1 MHLGAASML
10 GATGSNGSDNG
21 IPKDFDVLTFTSS
34 DLNEVSSIGFTVH
47 NLVVNNP
54 KSFTEDNIKK
64 IKEDFHNNSLIIGQ
78 TNGRYG
84 GDLVSTDEKVREE
97 AISFVKN
104 MCLITS
110 KLGAPNTYL
119 RPGSVNPNGPWLPHP
134 ENHSNK
140 VFDRLVDS
148 TKKICSVAE
157 DEGVMLSL
165 EGGYVSPIYS
175 ARRTKDF
182 IDAVGSKNLGFN
194 QDPVN
199 FISNLNEAYNTK
211 EFLEDFFTLL
221 GDHTLGAHLKDFK
234 VIDTL
239 LLRFEEEYLGYGMMD
254 QVYFLKRMQDI
265 CPDGHILIEHI
276 PRDKFKPSYDHT
288 LEFSKKAGVEWDNYK
303 GEQ

>member
-21 IPKDFDVLTFTSS
+21 IPKDFDVLTFTTS
-34 DLNEVSSIGFTVH
+34 DLKEVSSIGFTVH
-47 NLVVNNP
+47 NLVINNP
-54 KSFTEDNIKK
+54 KSFSEDNIKK
-64 IKEDFHNNSLIIGQ
+64 LKEDFHNNSLILGQ

-84 GDLVSTDEKVREE
+84 GGLVSPDEKVRED
-97 AISFVKN
+97 AITFVKN

-119 RPGSVNPNGPWLPHP
+119 RPGSVNPDGPWLPHP

-148 TKKICSVAE
+148 TQKICEVAE

-175 ARRTKDF
+175 AKRTKDF
-182 IDAVGSKNLGFN
+182 IDAVGSKNLVFN

-199 FISNLNEAYNTK
+199 FISNLEEAYNTK
-211 EFLEDFFTLL
+211 EFLEDFFSLL
-221 GDHTLGAHLKDFK
+221 GEHTLGAHLKDFK

-276 PRDKFKPSYDHT
+276 PRHKFKPSYSHT
-288 LEFSKKAGVEWDNYK
+288 LEFSKKAGIKWEAY
-303 GEQ
+303 

>member
-21 IPKDFDVLTFTSS
+21 IPEDFDVLTFTPS
-34 DLNEVSSIGFTVH
+34 DLKEVSSVGFTVH
-47 NLVVNNP
+47 NLVINNP
-54 KSFTEDNIKK
+54 KSFTDDNINK
-64 IKEDFHNNSLIIGQ
+64 IKEDFNNNSLIIGQ

-84 GDLVSTDEKVREE
+84 GGLVSPDEKIREE

-104 MCLITS
+104 MCLLTS
-110 KLGAPNTYL
+110 KLDAPNTYL

-140 VFDRLVDS
+140 VFDRLIDS
-148 TKKICSVAE
+148 TKKICAVAE

-199 FISNLNEAYNTK
+199 FISSLEEAYNTK

-221 GDHTLGAHLKDFK
+221 GEHTLGAHLKDFK
-234 VIDTL
+234 VFDAL

-265 CPDGHILIEHI
+265 CPEGHVLIEHI
-276 PRDKFKPSYDHT
+276 PKDKFKPSYSHT
-288 LEFSKKAGVEWDNYK
+288 LEFSEKAGIKWEDY
-303 GEQ
+303 

>member
-21 IPKDFDVLTFTSS
+21 IPEDFDALTFTSS

-84 GDLVSTDEKVREE
+84 GGLVSPDEKVREE

>member
-234 VIDTL
+234 VINTL

-303 GEQ
+303 GG

>member
-1 MHLGAASML
+1 MSY
-10 GATGSNGSDNG
+10 
-21 IPKDFDVLTFTSS
+21 KD
-34 DLNEVSSIGFTVH
+34 IVH
-47 NLVVNNP
+47 
-54 KSFTEDNIKK
+54 NIKK

-84 GDLVSTDEKVREE
+84 GGLVSPDEKVREE

-303 GEQ
+303 GE

>member
-84 GDLVSTDEKVREE
+84 GGLVSPDEKVRKE

-119 RPGSVNPNGPWLPHP
+119 RPGCVNPNGPWLPHP

-303 GEQ
+303 GG

>member
-84 GDLVSTDEKVREE
+84 GGLVSPDEKVREE

-119 RPGSVNPNGPWLPHP
+119 RPGSVNPNGPWLPHL

>member
-21 IPKDFDVLTFTSS
+21 IPEDFDVLTFTSS

-84 GDLVSTDEKVREE
+84 GGLVSPDEKVREE

-303 GEQ
+303 GE